1 MNIFIFN
8 FDKLFNQKSYN
19 FDNFQY
25 FYKLKLIIK

>member
-1 MNIFIFN
+1 MNVFIFN
-8 FDKLFNQKSYN
+8 FDKLFNKKSNN